1 MAALWSSYT
10 DLQVVFFC
18 VVAFYAYL
26 FSVNVG
32 EPIALCIILVMVHG
46 HMQIRVGLEDWN
58 DLSSEGFVTLSV
70 VGSEAA
76 AGASFKSCCCIAS
89 THSQLG
95 PC

>member
-1 MAALWSSYT
+1 
-10 DLQVVFFC
+10 
-18 VVAFYAYL
+18 
-26 FSVNVG
+26 
-32 EPIALCIILVMVHG
+32 MVCG
-46 HMQIRVGLEDWN
+46 HMQISVGLEDWN
-58 DLSSEGFVTLSV
+58 DLSSEAFVPLSV